1 MNEKMDLYI
10 DDLAENQGVLF
21 TKAVEQGFD
30 LCSFANMYLRSS
42 PRDFMDKCYPYWMTL
57 IPSILIDKLPLSKV
71 QKTAEWQDTWEA
83 EWFGE
88 FYAWYQYLTN
98 LPSVQIAESVS
109 PEFLHAHYNV
119 LHDLDIKLAVKKL
132 AEVRGVSI

>member
-10 DDLAENQGVLF
+10 DDLAEDQGVLF

-57 IPSILIDKLPLSKV
+57 IPSILIDKLPLSEV
-71 QKTAEWQDTWEA
+71 QKTAAWQDTWEA
-83 EWFGE
+83 EWF
-88 FYAWYQYLTN
+88 
-98 LPSVQIAESVS
+98 
-109 PEFLHAHYNV
+109 
-119 LHDLDIKLAVKKL
+119 
-132 AEVRGVSI
+132 

>member
-1 MNEKMDLYI
+1 M
-10 DDLAENQGVLF
+10 GVLHSTDVKGERF
-21 TKAVEQGFD
+21 ITMRYKFIAID
-30 LCSFANMYLRSS
+30 WL
-42 PRDFMDKCYPYWMTL
+42 YWMTL
-57 IPSILIDKLPLSKV
+57 IPSILIDKLPLSEV

-98 LPSVQIAESVS
+98 IPSVQIAESVS

-119 LHDLDIKLAVKKL
+119 LHDLDIRLAVKKL
-132 AEVRGVSI
+132 AKFRGVNI

>member
-42 PRDFMDKCYPYWMTL
+42 PRGFMDKCYPYWMTL
-57 IPSILIDKLPLSKV
+57 LEV

-98 LPSVQIAESVS
+98 IPSVQIAESVS

-119 LHDLDIKLAVKKL
+119 LHDLDIRLAVKKL
-132 AEVRGVSI
+132 AKFRGVNI